1 MRQCVS
7 DWNPA
12 DDEDPENDERYAWW
26 FEMTE
31 EEKTAYE
38 DEMTASMLEDKLLM
52 DRLEA
57 ELCEKLGVNCLSEV
71 SPVRMNRDE
80 MIRMKRGDA

>member
-12 DDEDPENDERYAWW
+12 DYEDEPDWW
-26 FEMTE
+26 TNMTE

-38 DEMTASMLEDKLLM
+38 DEVTASMLEDKLRR

-57 ELCEKLGVNCLSEV
+57 ELCKKLGVNCLSEV

-80 MIRMKRGDA
+80 MIRMMRGDA

>member
-1 MRQCVS
+1 MKQCVS

-12 DDEDPENDERYAWW
+12 DYEDEPDWW
-26 FEMTE
+26 TNMTE

-38 DEMTASMLEDKLLM
+38 DEVTASMLESKLEM
-52 DRLEA
+52 DRLEG
-57 ELCEKLGVNCLSEV
+57 ELCKKLGVNCLSEV

-80 MIRMKRGDA
+80 MIHMTRGDD